1 MPKYTPTKLTIR
13 FVENLPPAERDERGR
28 VLSYSV
34 RDTLVPGLMVV
45 VNSNSKSFA
54 VQRDFYAQERDAS
67 GRRIKLGTRRVRLG
81 DAQQFLSIEAVRAK
95 AAEVIASLKAGI
107 DPNTKAP
114 AQEVAQP
121 APAPAYTLGDA
132 IDAYVEVCQRKGRR
146 PSTISGYEKLAR
158 RYLQDWVGRPLE
170 EVGNDP
176 LGVDRLHRDITRDHG
191 PVAANQTMRLIRA
204 VYRSAAR
211 KRRDLPPCP
220 TDAVDFN
227 EERRRTLVVTD
238 WAKFFDTVDGLRN
251 PVTRSF
257 YYFLALTGC
266 RKGAAEAARVEHINW
281 ERGFIHIPDPKGG
294 PKRAFDL
301 PLGNRLLAL
310 LRAQVEDNK
319 AVFGANYPWLFPSH
333 FSSKGRITQAAVR
346 GQGLVNPHAI
356 RHSWASCATAAGL
369 NPYEIKLIL
378 NHVIVDGATGTYLH
392 SSAMGDALR
401 KAAQRVEDYIF
412 TRAGRNVVSLEAARK
427 AVG

>member
-1 MPKYTPTKLTIR
+1 MPKYAPTKLTIR
-13 FVENLPPAERDERGR
+13 FVENLPPAERDPTSGR

-45 VNSNSKSFA
+45 VNANSKSFA

-146 PSTISGYEKLAR
+146 SSTISGYEKLAE
-158 RYLQDWVGRPLE
+158 RYLGGWVGRPLE

-176 LGVDRLHRDITRDHG
+176 LGVDRLHRDITHDHG
-191 PVAANQTMRLIRA
+191 PVAANQTMRLLRA

-211 KRRDLPPCP
+211 KMRNLPPCP
-220 TDAVDFN
+220 TDAVDWN
-227 EERRRTLVVTD
+227 AENRRTLVVTD
-238 WAKFFDTVDGLRN
+238 WAQFFDTMDGLRN

-257 YYFLALTGC
+257 YYFLALTGS
-266 RKGAAEAARVEHINW
+266 RKGAAEAARAEHVNW

-294 PKRAFDL
+294 PRRAFDL

-333 FSSKGRITQAAVR
+333 FSSKV
-346 GQGLVNPHAI
+346 
-356 RHSWASCATAAGL
+356 
-369 NPYEIKLIL
+369 
-378 NHVIVDGATGTYLH
+378 
-392 SSAMGDALR
+392 
-401 KAAQRVEDYIF
+401 
-412 TRAGRNVVSLEAARK
+412 
-427 AVG
+427 